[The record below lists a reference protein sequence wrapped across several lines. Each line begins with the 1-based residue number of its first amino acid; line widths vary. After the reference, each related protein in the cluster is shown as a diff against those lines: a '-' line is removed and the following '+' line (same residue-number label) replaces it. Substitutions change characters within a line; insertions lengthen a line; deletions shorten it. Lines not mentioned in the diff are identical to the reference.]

1 MMNVPQLRKKLSSIC
16 LLSLVWKCKYS
27 CIFQIMFCET
37 FQKAHAKISTYDIK
51 DIQVSVDVLLYSFR
65 LKREVVK
72 WIIKQTHALPLC

>member
-1 MMNVPQLRKKLSSIC
+1 
-16 LLSLVWKCKYS
+16 
-27 CIFQIMFCET
+27 MFCET
-37 FQKAHAKISTYDIK
+37 FQKAHTKISTYDIK